1 MMARKGKM
9 ALTWARLYNYTSLL
23 TSGAFYKS
31 KPLEAFL
38 RAYCGDISMID
49 TTCDTSV
56 KTFLASSLV
65 THIPAEIFLFRNYEY
80 PVGVRSRYKGS
91 SRTRA
96 VDALRGSTAAPSYF
110 DEVEVT
116 DHGQKYRFQ
125 DGGICCN
132 NPTGV
137 AIHEAK
143 ALWPNYPISCV
154 VSLGTGKCKKVLSKP
169 GSIQGAIS
177 TLIESATSTE
187 RTHEIISDLLPLD
200 IYYRF
205 NPTGDAF
212 ACELDETDQTKL
224 EEMQKF
230 AQRYIEKNI
239 HLIQSLCER
248 LLGDD

>member
-1 MMARKGKM
+1 LSRPVPCLFFGHPHPCRDIPVPQ
-9 ALTWARLYNYTSLL
+9 LRIP
-23 TSGAFYKS
+23 GRS
-31 KPLEAFL
+31 KVQQNSPIVNVPF
-38 RAYCGDISMID
+38 
-49 TTCDTSV
+49 T
-56 KTFLASSLV
+56 
-65 THIPAEIFLFRNYEY
+65 IPDMPSA
-80 PVGVRSRYKGS
+80 RSRYKGS

-125 DGGICCN
+125 GASFHWPPLLSVVSQQSLPDGGICCN

-177 TLIESATSTE
+177 TLIERYLQLFVSCFMDRQRVFFLSLAPPAQKGHMRSSV
-187 RTHEIISDLLPLD
+187 ISSP
-200 IYYRF
+200 
-205 NPTGDAF
+205 
-212 ACELDETDQTKL
+212 
-224 EEMQKF
+224 
-230 AQRYIEKNI
+230 
-239 HLIQSLCER
+239 
-248 LLGDD
+248 